1 MWASRIRIMG
11 FIRSMQ
17 ADSEDIESRFQ
28 SFSDKRWCL
37 VQTRPRN
44 EKYAHRY
51 LRADGILVYL
61 PLITK
66 VEIHNRSKRTTLLP
80 MFPGYLFAC
89 PNLQEETVIRCHKT
103 VWNLK
108 KLTPLDEET
117 LLKDLQVVRR
127 CEKQAAEHKLI
138 VKPELHPGDT
148 VRIKSGSL
156 KGQDAIVVRRENEL
170 TVIINLFFFNRHLQ
184 MHWLADDLVY

>member
-1 MWASRIRIMG
+1 MWASRIRIIEFMMSTQEE
-11 FIRSMQ
+11 R
-17 ADSEDIESRFQ
+17 EDIESCFQ
-28 SFSDKRWCL
+28 SFPDKRWCL

-51 LRADGILVYL
+51 LSADGILVYL

-80 MFPGYLFAC
+80 MFPGYVFAC
-89 PNLQEETVIRCHKT
+89 PNLEEETVIRRNKT

-108 KLTPLDEET
+108 KLTPLEEET
-117 LLKDLQVVRR
+117 LLKDLQAVRR
-127 CEKQAAEHKLI
+127 CEKQSAEHKL
-138 VKPELHPGDT
+138 VVNPELHPGDT

-184 MHWLADDLVY
+184 MHWLADDLTY